1 MSMNLRKANETS
13 WLNKK
18 SAAAAAVGAVAVIH
32 NSHF

>member
-18 SAAAAAVGAVAVIH
+18 SAAAVGAVAVIH